1 MEFAHM
7 NKLNE
12 AGTIVSWTPGDSI
25 AYTDLLLALDK
36 AQIDRA
42 FAKEMAPRNAFA
54 RACKEMSEN
63 RVIDLVEDNN
73 GVLLFQ
79 FTAKYLE
86 KSSKQIT
93 FEKECTLSLDKTTGN
108 VSCANLELAT
118 LANKLIREHMNKRCS
133 ADITRLIQKIFEANK
148 GDLVPIRKQGGCY
161 FVPFTHTDL
170 LDQIATLLKEVGG
183 ELDRWLIQKTT
194 DSGTN
199 TSIAKSMS
207 DHLLTLINDWKR
219 VASELKETSSTET
232 RQRRLIE
239 WRDLRNKLKSY
250 DGLLGG
256 FSAKLKSEL
265 KDCAELVTNGLQEA
279 A

>member
-1 MEFAHM
+1 M

-12 AGTIVSWTPGDSI
+12 AGTIVSWTPGDSV
-25 AYTDLLLALDK
+25 AYSDLLNALDT
-36 AQIDRA
+36 AGIDRSY
-42 FAKEMAPRNAFA
+42 AKEMAPRNAFA
-54 RACKEMSEN
+54 RACKEMSDN

-73 GVLLFQ
+73 GILLFQ
-79 FTAKYLE
+79 FTHKYLAKNT
-86 KSSKQIT
+86 KSIEFT
-93 FEKECTLSLDKTTGN
+93 KECTLSLDKTSGN

-170 LDQIATLLKEVGG
+170 LDKITILLKEVGG
-183 ELDRWLIQKTT
+183 EVLPFLIQKTS

-199 TSIAKSMS
+199 TSIAKSMA

-219 VASELKETSSTET
+219 VAAELKETSSTET
-232 RQRRLIE
+232 RERRLIE
-239 WRDLRNKLKSY
+239 WRDLRTKLRSY
-250 DGLLGG
+250 DSLLGG
-256 FSAKLKSEL
+256 FSAKLQQEL
-265 KDCAELVTNGLQEA
+265 KSCVDMVVKSAPVHGA